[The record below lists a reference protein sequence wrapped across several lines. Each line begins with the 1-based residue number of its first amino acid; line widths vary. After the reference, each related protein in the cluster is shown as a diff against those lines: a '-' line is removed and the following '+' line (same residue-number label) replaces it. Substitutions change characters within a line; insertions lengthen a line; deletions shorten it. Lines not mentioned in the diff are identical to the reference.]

1 MDGLR
6 QNIQRELA
14 REPTERGEAPTG
26 SNPGAE
32 PVVAVAEPESPA
44 ATLQLM
50 EEVCERENLVRA
62 WQRVRENKGFSGR

>member
-6 QNIQRELA
+6 QNTRRELA
-14 REPTERGEAPTG
+14 RELTGRGEAPTS

-44 ATLQLM
+44 ATTQLM
-50 EEVCERENLVRA
+50 EEVCERSQPRRL
-62 WQRVRENKGFSGR
+62 